1 MNAWLKSVPC
11 KNKDVGL
18 KVTMLEEIGDG
29 PKEHF
34 AMKWVHVEMD
44 NLVEVFPKTQMFLV
58 YFQKDWSY
66 QIDMW

>member
-29 PKEHF
+29 PKG
-34 AMKWVHVEMD
+34 ALCNEMGPCGNGQPSWD
-44 NLVEVFPKTQMFLV
+44 IP
-58 YFQKDWSY
+58 
-66 QIDMW
+66 